1 MMRARW
7 AARGWFLAWGL
18 AACAGAW
25 CQDLALSLRPVF
37 DGMEP
42 LDGPYPV
49 RVELSNKGPDAR
61 GILKV
66 TAGWYEM
73 NYPVELPRGSRKELI
88 AYPFDVVSGGE
99 ATFTLSTN
107 QGRTERRLQ
116 SERWS
121 YTQPSHVAMISDAAG
136 ELVFIRKEMESE
148 DYGRPQ
154 SVKDVYVS
162 PREAPDRP
170 VGYVALT
177 TVILGEGSER
187 LDDAQVAAIQTW
199 VLAGGRLV
207 FVGGA
212 ASPIL
217 SDERW
222 AAFLPIRRPRPSTIP
237 GGALAGNGGGL
248 EATVPVLL
256 TDPAPGAF
264 ALLEGGRGASG
275 KVLVWVKSVGLGRA
289 IFWAFDLFVPP
300 LSRWEGRRE
309 LFMDL
314 VKPLDHSAS
323 TYIGPFV
330 ASTRN
335 SDWMYAG
342 APPPG
347 PPPATAAPQLPGS
360 DPFSVRP
367 LPADRVFWILA
378 AFFVAVVPLNFIIL
392 RKMKRGELAWITSP
406 ILSLGFGA
414 YFLASAGSLYAAKLS
429 RATRGLVIGTQG
441 SEQGYFLGRSEIF
454 FPRGGNYDLGFSRVD
469 QVRAGDDFSDDYY
482 RPHRNRQN
490 PLMRDLGAMDLGEIR
505 APRMSA
511 GNLSFR
517 EFTFRQIVD
526 LGGGFR
532 LEGLRI
538 QPGGKPQF
546 LGRLLNASPYT
557 LSGATLSWRGMSA
570 KLDKSLAP
578 GKSVQVAF
586 PATNATRAEDLTKG
600 PTLEGILEGPLRV
613 GPQVGESVGPRSRIS
628 LFYTFAQEEQR

>member
-1 MMRARW
+1 MKRARW
-7 AARGWFLAWGL
+7 AARGWLLAGGL
-18 AACAGAW
+18 AACACGW
-25 CQDLALSLRPVF
+25 GQDLALSLRPVF
-37 DGMEP
+37 EGMEP

-73 NYPVELPRGSRKELI
+73 NYPVELPRGARKELV

-107 QGRTERRLQ
+107 RGRSERRLQ

-121 YTQPSHVAMISDAAG
+121 FTQPSHVAMISDAAG

-162 PREAPDRP
+162 PQEAPDRP

-177 TVILGEGSER
+177 TVVLGEGSER
-187 LDDAQVAAIQTW
+187 LGDAQVAAIQTW
-199 VLAGGRLV
+199 VLAGGRIV

-212 ASPIL
+212 PSPIL
-217 SDERW
+217 SDARW

-248 EATVPVLL
+248 EGTVPVLL
-256 TDPAPGAF
+256 SDPAPGAF
-264 ALLEGGRGASG
+264 PLLEGGRGASRE
-275 KVLVWVKSVGLGRA
+275 VLAWEKAVGLGRA
-289 IFWAFDLFVPP
+289 IFWAFDPFVPP

-309 LFMDL
+309 LFMNL
-314 VKPLDHSAS
+314 VRPLDHSAS
-323 TYIGPFV
+323 AYIGPFV
-330 ASTRN
+330 AGARR
-335 SDWMYAG
+335 DEWMYAV
-342 APPPG
+342 APSTSAA
-347 PPPATAAPQLPGS
+347 PPATTPLPRS

-367 LPADRVFWILA
+367 LPADRVFWVLA

-392 RKMKRGELAWITSP
+392 RKVKRGELAWITSP

-414 YFLASAGSLYAAKLS
+414 YFLASAGSLYSAKLS

-441 SEQGYFLGRSEIF
+441 SVQGYFLGRSEVF

-482 RPHRNRQN
+482 RPRRDRQN
-490 PLMRDLGAMDLGEIR
+490 PLMRDLGAMDLGEIQ

-517 EFTFRQIVD
+517 AFTFRQIVD

-532 LEGLRI
+532 LEGLRF
-538 QPGGKPQF
+538 QPGAKPQF
-546 LGRLLNASPYT
+546 LGRLVNASPYT
-557 LSGATLSWRGMSA
+557 LSDATLSWRGQSA
-570 KLDKSLAP
+570 KLGKSIAP
-578 GKSVQVAF
+578 GKGVQLAF
-586 PATNATRAEDLTKG
+586 PATNATRAEELTKS
-600 PTLEGILEGPLRV
+600 PTLEGVLEGPLRV
-613 GPQVGESVGPRSRIS
+613 GPQVGEIVGPRSKIN
-628 LFYTFAQEEQR
+628 LFYTFAQGDER